1 MTDARPWTYAALFGA
16 LWGALELTV
25 GTVIN
30 LSQIPMAGSLMG
42 LIGLVCLITLRR
54 LQPRPGV
61 CLLAGIVAVF
71 LKIFASGGLRPAPL
85 FAIAAEA
92 VLVELAMTGLGGRW
106 LGAVV
111 GGALT
116 LAKDPLLMAV
126 VVWAVAPPEAL
137 DAYLRSA
144 QAVLGLVGLGDLSP
158 LAILGLLMILNGA
171 VGALGGYGAWRIG
184 GRVECRLGRRP

>member
-16 LWGALELTV
+16 LWGALELTM
-25 GTVIN
+25 GTVLN
-30 LSQIPMAGSLMG
+30 LSKIPMAGSLMG

-61 CLLAGIVAVF
+61 CLLAGMVAVF
-71 LKIFASGGLRPAPL
+71 LKIFASGGLFLAPL
-85 FAIAAEA
+85 VAIATQAL
-92 VLVELAMTGLGGRW
+92 LVELAMLGLGG
-106 LGAVV
+106 GSFSAVV

-126 VVWAVAPPEAL
+126 VVWAVAPPKAL
-137 DAYLRSA
+137 EGYLRSA
-144 QAVLGLVGLGDLSP
+144 EAVLGLVGLGDLSP
-158 LAILGLLMILNGA
+158 LVILGVLMISNGA
-171 VGALGGYGAWRIG
+171 VGALGGYWAWRIG